1 MPTPLSTI
9 VANARIHLR
18 APTMQTGGISP
29 DIFWTDAELLAHAI
43 RGCRDLWR
51 SLVDLHQDHYLEIV
65 TTPNIAANGDRIIG
79 VPSNVLRPILIQPSD
94 TSDTSNSRMLKF
106 TPAKYNSPEFRRG
119 LAMSAID
126 PTQDGEVFYV
136 ITKAGSP
143 IAAPEILIAPKLS
156 SAVTLRIAYIPT
168 LPPMTADSMN
178 PIPGESDLALE
189 AFTTAYAL
197 AKQDPQNQPDTTW
210 MAVYGTEKQSILIVS
225 EPRQEQ
231 QPRIVRGVF
240 DDSLGAGLSGDG
252 AFDY

>member
-9 VANARIHLR
+9 VSNARVHLR
-18 APTMQTGGISP
+18 APTVQTGSVSA
-29 DIFWTDAELLAHAI
+29 DTFWSDAELLTHTI

-51 SLVDLHQDHYLEIV
+51 AEVDLHQDHFLKII
-65 TTPNIAANGDRIIG
+65 TTPTIAASGDRIIG
-79 VPSNVLRPILIQPSD
+79 VPDDVFRVILIQPSD
-94 TSDTSNSRMLKF
+94 TSDSGNNRTITF
-106 TPAKYNSPEFRRG
+106 TPAKYNSPEFRDA
-119 LAMSAID
+119 LATSAFD

-136 ITKAGSP
+136 ITQAGSP
-143 IAAPEILIAPKLS
+143 VAAPEILIAPRLTA
-156 SAVTLRIAYIPT
+156 AVTLQLAYIPT
-168 LPPMTADSMN
+168 LPPLSMDSMN

-197 AKQDPQNQPDTTW
+197 AKQDPENRPDTTW

-240 DDSLGAGLSGDG
+240 DDSFGAGLSGEGYD
-252 AFDY
+252 D